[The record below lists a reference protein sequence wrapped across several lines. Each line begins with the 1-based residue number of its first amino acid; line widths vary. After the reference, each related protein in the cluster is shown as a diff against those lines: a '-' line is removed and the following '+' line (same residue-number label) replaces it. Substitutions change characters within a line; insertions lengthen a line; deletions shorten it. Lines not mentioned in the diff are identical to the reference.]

1 MTQLMDVA
9 RKAFSPFGRVRVV
22 DIGAN
27 PIGGD
32 APYQALID
40 NDMCSL
46 YGFEPNWKL
55 MKSCWILTTPM
66 RPT

>member
-46 YGFEPNWKL
+46 YGFEPQL
-55 MKSCWILTTPM
+55 EA
-66 RPT
+66 